1 MKQCCICGKPFEPK
15 RKTQVTCLDP
25 HCRKA
30 RYRAMQIKYGKN
42 EHDIRGVDKRTYK
55 REKQREYRARAKGEV
70 YVPNLAPKKPKEAP
84 TEVVPGNYAER
95 QKQQSLALAGKIKVT
110 L

>member
-1 MKQCCICGKPFEPK
+1 MKRCCICGKPFEPT
-15 RKTQVTCLDP
+15 RRSQVTCLDP

-30 RYRAMQIKYGKN
+30 RYKRTQAEYGKS
-42 EHDIRGVDKRTYK
+42 EHNVRGVDKRTYK

-70 YVPNLAPKKPKEAP
+70 YVPNFPPKPKETPLETAP
-84 TEVVPGNYAER
+84 SSYAER
-95 QKQQSLALAGKIKVT
+95 QMQKSLALAGKVKVT